1 MNHLKRRP
9 LSVTAVIPAALL
21 LCLGACAGDEP
32 APSPAAEPAPAE
44 TTVASDSDPSA
55 GAELDIAG
63 IRFRLPAGWTNEQ
76 PSSPMRQGQA
86 SIPGSGGDGQ
96 LTIFFFGP
104 GGGGG
109 VDANLSRWVGQMTDA
124 EGEPA
129 REQFESGDLLVT
141 TVRQQGT
148 LRAST
153 MGTFPSTDQPDYALY
168 GAVVEGP
175 GGPWFFK
182 AIAPQTTM
190 AEQADAFKQMLTEIE
205 VSG

>member
-1 MNHLKRRP
+1 MNQPNRRSLSLAAFIP
-9 LSVTAVIPAALL
+9 LALL
-21 LCLGACAGDEP
+21 LCLGACGGGDDQ
-32 APSPAAEPAPAE
+32 APVAEPAPAQ
-44 TTVASDSDPSA
+44 TPAAADNDSSA

-63 IRFRLPAGWTNEQ
+63 IRFRLPAGWANEQ

-86 SIPGSGGDGQ
+86 SIPGSGGAGQ

-109 VDANLSRWVGQMTDA
+109 VDANLNRWVGQMTGA
-124 EGEPA
+124 EGQPT

-141 TVRQQGT
+141 TVQQRGT

-182 AIAPQTTM
+182 AIAPQATM
-190 AEQADAFKQMLTEIE
+190 QEQADAFKQMLAGIQ
-205 VSG
+205 VSS